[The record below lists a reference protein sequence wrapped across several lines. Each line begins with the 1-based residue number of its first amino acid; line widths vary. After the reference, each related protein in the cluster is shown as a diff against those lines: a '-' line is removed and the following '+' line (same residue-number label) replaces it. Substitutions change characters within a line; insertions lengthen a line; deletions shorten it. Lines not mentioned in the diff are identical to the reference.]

1 MSFVFSYFIFHLLI
15 GLMLSLVYTR
25 SCRKVCDS
33 VSVLFVSIPI
43 STFSFI
49 CMLMNVQHLYIG
61 VQLYGIASQAMYRVT
76 VIGMQADTAYI
87 YVILDNFTS
96 NDHLQCIYYDVLYRR
111 TIPWQQSALM
121 SYAAPSIFS
130 CISYTMENPRNGTEY
145 PPPFF
150 FVEKPILS
158 IMQHISAVL
167 LFIIYAE
174 FLHDSAICVTRVY
187 IKKLNIDSKYTGFHL
202 QQYRNVNFINL
213 QK

>member
-1 MSFVFSYFIFHLLI
+1 MHMHITYKYIHSIMSFVFSYFIFHLLI

-96 NDHLQCIYYDVLYRR
+96 NDHL
-111 TIPWQQSALM
+111 
-121 SYAAPSIFS
+121 
-130 CISYTMENPRNGTEY
+130 
-145 PPPFF
+145 
-150 FVEKPILS
+150 
-158 IMQHISAVL
+158 
-167 LFIIYAE
+167 
-174 FLHDSAICVTRVY
+174 
-187 IKKLNIDSKYTGFHL
+187 
-202 QQYRNVNFINL
+202 
-213 QK
+213 